1 MPVHIRE
8 LVIRTKITEGAP
20 TPSGAAAS
28 ESGQRDD
35 LVREAAEQVL
45 QIMKDE
51 AER

>member
-20 TPSGAAAS
+20 KPTGAAAS
-28 ESGQRDD
+28 ESGSREH
-35 LVREAAEQVL
+35 LVREAAEQVM
-45 QIMKDE
+45 QQMKDQ